1 MHLSRSELRMA
12 SRMCCSERRSYTRRC
27 ASDMLVC
34 VEQDCNDTHE
44 AAKGTEMRLER
55 FDKIRGYRI
64 FKDFS
69 WPRDLEG
76 FGRYNLLYGWNGSG
90 KTTLSNLF
98 KAFQAHSDIRDGQ
111 IDFVFGGNR
120 VSGSALSTS
129 NALPQVRVFNHAT
142 VASSVFESSGG
153 DNSQL
158 APVYVFGEDSA
169 EKQGQLD
176 ALKAKLPEL
185 AERVQESGE
194 QERRASKSLEDF
206 AAATARTIKN
216 LLVAPGGKFNNYNS
230 ADFRRDIGAYGLAPK
245 PRLSDAEY
253 ARDMELKGAKPLPNV
268 RIQDISFPDV
278 TNLYANVQNAL
289 QQTVA
294 SQVIDSLASNPPLA
308 TWIRAGLALHT
319 HDGDS
324 TICRFCEQ
332 SLAPNRLRQLEAHFN
347 DEFHRFTELLKA
359 LTVRV
364 ESAAQ
369 SLTVSGLPKATELYP
384 DLQAEYAQALGQLDL
399 HLGNVGTTLT
409 ALASALRF
417 KQEHVFE
424 KIDLQDVVL
433 GGDGVPETNKSI
445 MRRFFDALSTGG
457 PAFIGEFVGKSA
469 LKTLKGIIDK
479 HNEKTYSFADEVI
492 NARERLLENELGGAF
507 ADWQQKQSELENAKS
522 KTTEASGEKRKT
534 DEAVQRLES
543 AILEHR
549 LPAEELN
556 RDLVT
561 YLGHDEIQVSVEE
574 TGYRIVRHGN
584 AAMHLSE
591 GERTAIAFLYFLK
604 SLDDRSFDL
613 SNGIVVVDDPISSLD
628 SNAIYNAFG
637 FMKRKLVGVGQLFV
651 LTHNFT
657 FLRLVKN
664 WLQHVPKKDSPR
676 FYMLRATIRDG
687 VRSSSIY
694 EMDPL
699 LKNFESEYHYLF
711 RRVVDAS
718 SLPDNV
724 PMQDYYEL
732 PNLARR
738 LVESFLAFK
747 VPGRES
753 MFQRLDELKYDG
765 PKTTRISRFLDT
777 YSHAPGVA
785 GDHESESL
793 LSEAPSVL
801 RDVLDMLK
809 WSDQHHFERMMAMCA

>member
-1 MHLSRSELRMA
+1 
-12 SRMCCSERRSYTRRC
+12 
-27 ASDMLVC
+27 
-34 VEQDCNDTHE
+34 
-44 AAKGTEMRLER
+44 MRLER
-55 FDKIRGYRI
+55 FDKIRDYRI

-76 FGRYNLLYGWNGSG
+76 FARYNLLYGWNGSG

-98 KAFQAHSDIRDGQ
+98 KALQAHSDIRDGQ
-111 IDFVFGGNR
+111 IDFIFGGNR
-120 VSGSALSTS
+120 VSGSTLSTA
-129 NALPQVRVFNHAT
+129 NALPYVRVFNHAT
-142 VASSVFESSGG
+142 VASSVFESSVGTG
-153 DNSQL
+153 SQL

-169 EKQGQLD
+169 ENQAQLD
-176 ALKAKLPEL
+176 VLKAKLPEL
-185 AERVQESGE
+185 AKHVQEAGE
-194 QERRASKSLEDF
+194 QERRASKSLEEF
-206 AAATARTIKN
+206 AATTARTIKN
-216 LLVAPGGKFNNYNS
+216 LLVAPGGKFNNYNA
-230 ADFRRDIGAYGLAPK
+230 ADFRRDIAAYDLAPK

-253 ARDMELKGAKPLPNV
+253 ARDVDRKEAKPLPQL
-268 RIQDISFPDV
+268 RIPDISFPDV
-278 TNLYANVQNAL
+278 TNLYAKVQTAL

-294 SQVIDSLASNPPLA
+294 SQVIDSLASNPSLA
-308 TWIRAGLALHT
+308 TWIRTGLALHT
-319 HDGDS
+319 HDGDAA
-324 TICRFCEQ
+324 ICQFCEQ
-332 SLAPNRLRQLEAHFN
+332 PLAPGRLRQLEAHFN
-347 DEFHRFTELLKA
+347 DEFRRFTESLKA

-369 SLTVSGLPKATELYP
+369 TVSTSEMPKTTELYP
-384 DLQAEYAQALGQLDL
+384 DLQEEYARALGQLGL
-399 HLGNVGTTLT
+399 HLNNVGTTLT

-424 KIDLQDVVL
+424 KLDLQDVIL
-433 GGDGVPETNKSI
+433 GGDGVPETNKSM
-445 MRRFFDALSTGG
+445 MRRFFEVLGTSV
-457 PAFIGEFVGKSA
+457 PAFVGEFVGGSA
-469 LKTLKGIIDK
+469 LQTLKGIIEK
-479 HNEKTYSFADEVI
+479 HNEKTNSFADEVI
-492 NARERLLENELGGAF
+492 KARERLLENELGGAL
-507 ADWQQKQSELENAKS
+507 ADWQQKQSELEHAKS
-522 KTTEASGEKRKT
+522 KATEASAEKRKA
-534 DEAVQRLES
+534 DEEAQRLES

-549 LPAEELN
+549 RSADELN

-574 TGYRIVRHGN
+574 TGYRIVRRGSV
-584 AAMHLSE
+584 ATHLSE

-613 SNGIVVVDDPISSLD
+613 ANGIVVVDDPISSLD
-628 SNAIYNAFG
+628 SNAIYSAFG
-637 FMKRKLVGVGQLFV
+637 FMKRKLVDAGQLFV

-664 WLQHVPKKDSPR
+664 WLQHVPKKESR
-676 FYMLRATIRDG
+676 FFMLRAIPRDG
-687 VRSSSIY
+687 IRSSSIQ

-718 SLPDNV
+718 ALPDNV

-753 MFQRLDELKYDG
+753 MIQRLDELKYDG

-777 YSHAPGVA
+777 YSHAPNIA
-785 GDHESESL
+785 GEQESESL

-801 RDVLDMLK
+801 RDVLEMLK
-809 WSDQHHFERMMAMCA
+809 WSDKHHFERMMAMCT

>member
-1 MHLSRSELRMA
+1 
-12 SRMCCSERRSYTRRC
+12 
-27 ASDMLVC
+27 
-34 VEQDCNDTHE
+34 
-44 AAKGTEMRLER
+44 MRLER
-55 FDKIRGYRI
+55 FDKIRDYRI

-76 FGRYNLLYGWNGSG
+76 FGRYNLVYGWNGAG

-98 KAFQAHSDIRDGQ
+98 KALQAHSDIRDGQ
-111 IDFVFGGNR
+111 IDFIIGGNL
-120 VSGSALSTS
+120 VSGSTLSTS
-129 NALPQVRVFNHAT
+129 NALPQVRVFNHST

-153 DNSQL
+153 TSSQL
-158 APVYVFGEDSA
+158 PPVYVFGEDSA

-176 ALKAKLPEL
+176 ALKAKVPEL
-185 AERVQESGE
+185 ARHVQEAGE
-194 QERRASKSLEDF
+194 QERRASKSLEEF

-216 LLVAPGGKFNNYNS
+216 LLVAPGGKFNNYNA
-230 ADFRRDIGAYGLAPK
+230 ADFRRDIGAYELAPK

-253 ARDMELKGAKPLPNV
+253 ARDVERKEAKPLPHMRV
-268 RIQDISFPDV
+268 PDISFPDV
-278 TNLYANVQNAL
+278 TNLYANVQTAL
-289 QQTVA
+289 QHTVV
-294 SQVIDSLASNPPLA
+294 SQVIDGLASNPSLA
-308 TWIRAGLALHT
+308 TWIRTGLALHT
-319 HDGDS
+319 HNGDS
-324 TICRFCEQ
+324 AICQFCEQ
-332 SLAPNRLRQLEAHFN
+332 PLSPGRLRQLEAHFN
-347 DEFHRFTELLKA
+347 DEFRRFTESLKT
-359 LTVRV
+359 LTVRI
-364 ESAAQ
+364 EGIAQ
-369 SLTVSGLPKATELYP
+369 SVSLSGMPKTTELYP
-384 DLQAEYAQALGQLDL
+384 ELQEEYARALGQLDL
-399 HLGNVGTTLT
+399 NLRNVETTLT
-409 ALASALRF
+409 ALASALRI
-417 KQEHVFE
+417 KQERVFE
-424 KIDLQDVVL
+424 NLDLQDIIL
-433 GGDGVPETNKSI
+433 GGDGVPEATRSI
-445 MRRFFDALSTGG
+445 MWRFFEILATSV
-457 PAFIGEFVGKSA
+457 PAFVSEFVGNST
-469 LKTLKGIIDK
+469 LQTLKGIVEK
-479 HNEKTYSFADEVI
+479 HNEKTSSFADEVI
-492 NARERLLENELGGAF
+492 KARERLLANELDRAL
-507 ADWQQKQSELENAKS
+507 ADWQQKQSDVEQAKS
-522 KTTEASGEKRKT
+522 KTAEASGEKRKA
-534 DEAVQRLES
+534 DEEARRLES
-543 AILEHR
+543 EILEHR

-561 YLGHDEIQVSVEE
+561 YLGHDEIRVSVEE
-574 TGYRIVRHGN
+574 TGYRIERHGN

-613 SNGIVVVDDPISSLD
+613 ANGIIVIDDPISSLD
-628 SNAIYNAFG
+628 SNAIYSAFG
-637 FMKRKLVGVGQLFV
+637 FMKRKLVGAGQLFV

-664 WLQHVPKKDSPR
+664 WFQHIPKKDSPK
-676 FYMLRATIRDG
+676 FFTLRATTKDG

-747 VPGRES
+747 IPGRES
-753 MFQRLDELKYDG
+753 MFQRLEELKYDG

-777 YSHAPGVA
+777 YSHAPGVT

-801 RDVLDMLK
+801 RDVLDMLEWADK
-809 WSDQHHFERMMAMCA
+809 HHFERMKAMCT